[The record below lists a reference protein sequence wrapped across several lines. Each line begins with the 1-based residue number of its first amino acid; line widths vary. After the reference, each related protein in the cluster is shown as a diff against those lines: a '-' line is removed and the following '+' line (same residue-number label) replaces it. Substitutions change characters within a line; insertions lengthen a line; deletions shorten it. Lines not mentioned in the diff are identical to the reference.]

1 MTQHATEA
9 QREMAAIIEKAVE
22 GLRYRARAFRTIGMN
37 LVADDL
43 EFYAD
48 LLAPLPFKMFN
59 AIGKDLDRDLA
70 ASAETSAGLMKLAL
84 SGVLKDSD

>member
-1 MTQHATEA
+1 
-9 QREMAAIIEKAVE
+9 
-22 GLRYRARAFRTIGMN
+22 
-37 LVADDL
+37 
-43 EFYAD
+43 
-48 LLAPLPFKMFN
+48 MFN